1 MYSLKIL
8 HIVRQFYP
16 MIGGM
21 ENFVYLLGIHQ
32 LKAGHEVT
40 VLTLDRNFMTNEKLP
55 PADDH
60 DGIKINRIPYFGIN
74 KYPLAFSTIKYLK
87 GYDIVHVHGV
97 DFFID
102 YLAATKF
109 IHRKKLILHTHGG
122 YFHTKWGF
130 YIKKIFFQTVTRFSV
145 HFCNKVIA
153 ISDNDYSI
161 FRKLTK
167 KIILIENGIDTDRYT
182 RPKEVVNGR
191 LITVGRIDTHK
202 RVDNLI
208 RVLIELNRSG
218 VDASLRIIGPDWK
231 GLKDDLVKLIPAELA
246 EKVIFVGPVDDDTLA
261 EEYAKAHLFLSAS
274 EYEGFGLTAIE
285 SMSSG
290 TPTILNDID
299 SFRVFLKD
307 KDFGQIVQFSQIKET
322 SSAIACFIKL
332 PKEKYAEISKNARA
346 YADNYAWKK
355 IEKKIFNV
363 YKDILNR

>member
-1 MYSLKIL
+1 
-8 HIVRQFYP
+8 

-32 LKAGHEVT
+32 LKSGHQVT
-40 VLTLDRNFMTNEKLP
+40 VLSLDRNFMTNEKLP
-55 PADDH
+55 PTDSH
-60 DGIKINRIPYFGIN
+60 DGINIIRIPYFGIN
-74 KYPLAFSTIKYLK
+74 KYPLAFSTIKYIK

-102 YLAATKF
+102 YLAITRF

-122 YFHTKWGF
+122 YFHTTWGY
-130 YIKKIFFQTVTRFSV
+130 YIKKIFFQTITRFSIL
-145 HFCNKVIA
+145 FCSKVIA
-153 ISDNDYSI
+153 ISDNDYSL

-182 RPKEVVNGR
+182 RAKEVVNGR
-191 LITVGRIDTHK
+191 LITVGRIDVHK

-208 RVLIELNRSG
+208 RVLIYLNQSG
-218 VDASLRIIGPDWK
+218 TDASLRIIGPDWK
-231 GLKDDLVKLIPAELA
+231 GLKNDLVKLIPKELA

-285 SMSSG
+285 AMSSG

-307 KDFGQIVQFSQIKET
+307 KEFGEIVQFSHIEKT
-322 SSAIACFIKL
+322 SSAIAKFINI
-332 PKEKYAEISKNARA
+332 PNEKYVKISNAARTYAE
-346 YADNYAWKK
+346 NYAWKK
-355 IEKKIFNV
+355 IEKKIYHVYENV
-363 YKDILNR
+363 LNP